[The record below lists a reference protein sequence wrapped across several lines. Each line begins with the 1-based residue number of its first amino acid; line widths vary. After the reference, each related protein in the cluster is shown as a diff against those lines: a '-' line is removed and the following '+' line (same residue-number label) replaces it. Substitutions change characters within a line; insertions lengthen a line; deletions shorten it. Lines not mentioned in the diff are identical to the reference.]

1 MATVHPEMLLNENW
15 QKKILKRRGMNKI
28 LLKDNF
34 TAHCFAIIITL
45 CSRINHNTILNWD
58 LYSKNT
64 NELLS
69 KWKKHIW
76 EKNEMKWKKN
86 ISLLSEMKES
96 RWLCTCMHSKQSHKI
111 KKDIFVCSTICYYIK
126 CGSWICIE

>member
-1 MATVHPEMLLNENW
+1 
-15 QKKILKRRGMNKI
+15 MNKI

-45 CSRINHNTILNWD
+45 CRMFTHKPQYNSELRSL
-58 LYSKNT
+58 LQNT

-69 KWKKHIW
+69 KWKKHILR

-126 CGSWICIE
+126 CGSWIYIE